1 MQMVEITYNGNKKE
15 FEKGT
20 LYYEIAQS
28 FHVDDAIAVKM
39 GNEVVS
45 LDSKVLNNG
54 NIEFLNVT
62 SLSGYK
68 IYQAALKF
76 LFLVA
81 VKELFPNSDV
91 QFLHSVPKGILSE
104 IEVDQNLTSEDISQI
119 KGKMAEMVEQKLQFQ
134 KYNLDVKD
142 AYNYLKEKGYA
153 EKASNIQSLANEVV
167 TMYRLKNELNY
178 FYNIMPYDTS
188 VMNRFELV
196 FLGRNRVV
204 LVCPNV
210 VSGSNIPEY
219 VHYENIVSNFMSTKK
234 WLKRMGVSYLAQMN
248 ELVSQ
253 SQIHDFI
260 ESNEIAFQSD
270 IRDACDKII
279 SMRDVRMVLISG
291 PSSSGKTTTMKRLSA
306 YLRSRGFDP
315 VGLSTDDFFVN
326 REDTP
331 KCENGEFDFEC
342 LQAIDLELLSNT
354 IKRLLDGECV
364 EIPEYDFINGKKK
377 FNGKKLQL
385 HENSMLLI
393 EGLHCLNDELLP
405 FIDNKYKFKIY
416 LSPFIPLNIDR
427 HNYISTLDLRL
438 FRRIV
443 RDNRTRG
450 KTVSDTIREWQVVR
464 SGEEK
469 YIFPYVYQADMIINT
484 ALAYEVGVLKV
495 YVTPL
500 LHSVGMDSKYYNEAK
515 RLIQSLQ
522 VFFPIPGELVPKESI
537 LREFIGEK

>member
-81 VKELFPNSDV
+81 VKELFPHSEV

-104 IEVDQNLTSEDISQI
+104 IETEKNLTNEDISQI

>member
-28 FHVDDAIAVKM
+28 FHVDNAIAVKM
-39 GNEVVS
+39 GNEVIS

-54 NIEFLNVT
+54 DIEFLNVT